1 MARLHRE
8 DILFLALS
16 SVTFLVICAI
26 TYVVRMRVIYWF
38 IGNCRDAAG
47 CVAADIFITYWWAL
61 FVPALL
67 LSAYLLNR
75 IYQARLIKRKEIQA

>member
-16 SVTFLVICAI
+16 SVTFLGICAI

-38 IGNCRDAAG
+38 IGNCTDAPG
-47 CVAADIFITYWWAL
+47 CVAADNFITYWWAL
-61 FVPALL
+61 FVPVLL